1 MSTTKEQQGVIFD
14 LSMHLSKMLRA
25 NAMLIVG
32 SIAWW
37 TSHYSLLWNP
47 QITAAY
53 SFSGGFDI
61 RFMLTILGTVI
72 SLAVMMFVARRSS
85 DLEFADHLYPYIAFA
100 VLTVL
105 AVCLMAAPIY
115 IGIGSYVGM
124 AGALLSG
131 LGNAFMLIVYG
142 ELHARL
148 GYRFLPIIFAIEVA
162 SGVAIFVLLSQTP
175 HVVQIAAIAVFALIS
190 AIILVTYARASKDGC
205 TDLDNPAIRID
216 MTVGQF
222 AVLATLAGF
231 TYGLVRTF
239 AIGTPND
246 MGIHIGME
254 SECLGSLLSAL
265 LLIVVFCLQ
274 KRQSLFEQC
283 LLFVVPLLATGM
295 LLVSL
300 QDVSVVVPAAINTV
314 GFACFFNLIWYFATI
329 LETNTQYHVTFL
341 MALLFLVCQ
350 MAQLVGAMV
359 PIRFSSA
366 VSGGLIYLF
375 LLASIL
381 LMYIRTKAPRPVS
394 QTMIVSDASTLDSAD
409 QKSNEMHAW
418 EQHFDLSPR
427 EAEVAM
433 LLMKRTP
440 YKQISAQLFV
450 SENTVKTHV
459 RNIYRKTDVSSREEL
474 LEKLRDIAK
483 NG

>member
-1 MSTTKEQQGVIFD
+1 MSTMKKQQDIIADLRTYFPGV
-14 LSMHLSKMLRA
+14 LQA
-25 NAMLIVG
+25 NAVLIVG

-72 SLAVMMFVARRSS
+72 TLAAMTIAAKRYP
-85 DLEFADHLYPYIAFA
+85 DLEFASHLYPYVAFA
-100 VLTVL
+100 TLTLL
-105 AVCLMAAPIY
+105 ATCLMAAPIFA
-115 IGIGSYVGM
+115 GITFSVGM
-124 AGALLSG
+124 VGALLSG
-131 LGNAFMLIVYG
+131 LGNAFMLVVYG

-162 SGVAIFVLLSQTP
+162 SGIGAFAVLSQTP
-175 HVVQIAAIAVFALIS
+175 HVVQIVAIAAFALLS
-190 AIILVTYARASKDGC
+190 SFILASYARTSKESHAHSD
-205 TDLDNPAIRID
+205 DPAIRID
-216 MTVGQF
+216 MTIGQF

-239 AIGTPND
+239 AIGTPDD
-246 MGIHIGME
+246 MGIHVGME

-265 LLIVVFCLQ
+265 LLVVVFCLQ

-283 LLFVVPLLATGM
+283 LLFVIPLLATGM

-300 QDVSVVVPAAINTV
+300 RGVSVVVPAAVNTV
-314 GFACFFNLIWYFATI
+314 GFACFFNLIWYFATV
-329 LETNTQYHVTFL
+329 LETSTRYRITFL

-350 MAQLVGAMV
+350 TAQLVGAMV
-359 PIRFSSA
+359 PIRFSGA
-366 VSGGLIYLF
+366 VSGGLIYLL

-381 LMYIRTKAPRPVS
+381 LMYIRTKASHPVD
-394 QTMIVSDASTLDSAD
+394 QTTVTPDASALDGAD
-409 QKSNEMHAW
+409 GISDEMCLW
-418 EQHFDLSPR
+418 EQLFDLSPR

-433 LLMKRTP
+433 LLMQRTP

-459 RNIYRKTDVSSREEL
+459 RNIYRKMDVSSREEL
-474 LEKLRDIAK
+474 LEKLRGIAN